1 MLEYDGMNEHIFTSD
16 FFVGNRDRLR
26 QLFTG
31 TAPIVIAAN
40 GLLQR
45 GGDDTYP
52 FFQDA
57 NFWYL
62 TGLNEPDLVLVL
74 DKDKEYI
81 IAPGRN
87 AMRQTF
93 DGALDVDAIMRRS
106 GIRTV
111 IGEKDG
117 WRQLNARLK
126 RVQHVAT
133 LAAPPAYLEGYDTYT
148 NPARARLVT
157 RLKEVNANLE
167 PLDLREHL
175 ARMRTV
181 KQESELAA
189 LRAAIDITTAALKDA
204 TQAQRLAKYGYEYEI
219 EAAITAGFRKRGA
232 VGHAFSPIIASGE
245 RACTLHNITNNGR
258 LATDE
263 LVVLDVGAE
272 VEHYS
277 ADVTR
282 TVALGRPS
290 PRQRKVH
297 EAVLDVQHYAMDL
310 LKPGVMLRDYE
321 KQVEHYMGEKLRE
334 LGLIKTIKSEVVRQY
349 FPHATSHFL
358 GLNTHDAGDYER
370 PLEPGVVL
378 TVEPGIYI
386 AEEAIGVRIEDDV
399 LITTDGITNLSARL
413 PRELS

>member
-1 MLEYDGMNEHIFTSD
+1 MNEHIFTSD
-16 FFVGNRDRLR
+16 FFAGNRDRLR

-31 TAPIVIAAN
+31 TAPIVITAN

-93 DGALDVDAIMRRS
+93 DGALDVDAIIQRS
-106 GIRTV
+106 GVRTV
-111 IGEKDG
+111 TDEKDG
-117 WRQLNARLK
+117 WRQLSARLK

-133 LAAPPAYLEGYDTYT
+133 LAAPPAYLDGYDMYT
-148 NPARARLVT
+148 NPARARLVAA
-157 RLKEVNANLE
+157 LKEVNASLE

-181 KQESELAA
+181 KQEPELAA
-189 LRAAIDITTAALKDA
+189 LQAAIDITMATLKDV
-204 TQAQRLAKYGYEYEI
+204 TRVQQLAKYGYEYEI

-232 VGHAFSPIIASGE
+232 VGHAFSPIVASGK
-245 RACTLHNITNNGR
+245 RACTLHNITNNGQ
-258 LATDE
+258 LAADE

-282 TVALGRPS
+282 TAALGKPS

-297 EAVLDVQHYAMDL
+297 EAVLDVQNYAMNL
-310 LKPGVMLRDYE
+310 LKPGVTLREYE

-334 LGLIKTIKSEVVRQY
+334 LGLIKTIKTEAVRQY

-370 PLEPGVVL
+370 PLEPGAVL

-399 LITTDGITNLSARL
+399 LITADGITNLSARL
-413 PRELS
+413 PREL